1 MAERMEEPAG
11 VTQLFGGPRTTRRPA
26 IQARRSAIV
35 AGHPPA
41 ALAGQRILDKGGNA
55 VDAGVAAGICIGIL
69 LPDLVSLG
77 GVAPIIYYSS
87 QTRQV
92 KTISGVGC
100 WPKAASPAA

>member
-11 VTQLFGGPRTTRRPA
+11 VPQLFGGPRTTRRPA
-26 IQARRSAIV
+26 IQARRPAIP
-35 AGHPPA
+35 AGHPLAPPPRPRRSAPVPGHPLA

-77 GVAPIIYYSS
+77 GVAPIIY
-87 QTRQV
+87 
-92 KTISGVGC
+92 
-100 WPKAASPAA
+100 